1 MPNKEAKYR
10 KQERRKKN
18 VYLKTHGR
26 TKKQIARF
34 KRREK
39 QWQSNK

>member
-1 MPNKEAKYR
+1 MPNKDAKER
-10 KQERRKKN
+10 KRERRNKN
-18 VYLKTHGR
+18 EYLKSHGR
-26 TKKQIARF
+26 TKKQIERF

>member
-1 MPNKEAKYR
+1 MPNKKAKER
-10 KQERRKKN
+10 KRQRRLKN
-18 VYLKTHGR
+18 EWCNKYGR

-39 QWQSNK
+39 NRGR